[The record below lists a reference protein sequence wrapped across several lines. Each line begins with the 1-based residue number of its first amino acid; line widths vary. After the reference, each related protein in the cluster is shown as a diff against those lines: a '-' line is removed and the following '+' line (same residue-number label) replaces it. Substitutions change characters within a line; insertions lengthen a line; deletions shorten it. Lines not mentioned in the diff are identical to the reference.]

1 MKGLKVLFP
10 ITVFFLCLIAGP
22 VESYA
27 ARYAAIVIDANRG
40 SVLHAVNPDKRRYPA
55 SLTKIMTLYMVFE
68 ALKRGELTLGQRLRV
83 SRRAAGMAPTNLR
96 LKAGDTI
103 AVKSAIFALITK
115 SANDAAVVIAETLG
129 KTEAKF
135 AILMTNKA
143 RQFGMRRTTFRNAS
157 GLPNRRQRTTARDM
171 ALLAQH
177 LITDFPKRYRYF
189 STQKYK
195 FRGKTLKNHNSL
207 LRTYRGADG
216 VKTGYIRA
224 SGFNLVASAERDGRR
239 LIGVVFGG
247 KNSKSR
253 DAQMARLLDRGFKK
267 AQSRIA
273 RNKPKQTPAK
283 HKLAKKKAAAPLNKK
298 AVSVVSVAA
307 PLSTA
312 ALPSAAGRKAASWAI
327 QVGAYRDANPARR
340 AAQLAVKRIQNL
352 PKAARIHITPHQQGS
367 NLFYRARLLGF
378 TKTKAEA
385 ACKRLRS
392 RRMGCV
398 PIPPA

>member
-1 MKGLKVLFP
+1 MKMKRLRVLFP
-10 ITVFFLCLIAGP
+10 VIVFFLSLYAGST
-22 VESYA
+22 ESHA

-68 ALKRGELTLGQRLRV
+68 ALKRGELTLEQRLRV

-96 LKAGDTI
+96 LKAGDAIT
-103 AVKSAIFALITK
+103 VKSAIFALITK
-115 SANDAAVVIAETLG
+115 SANDAAVIVAEALG
-129 KTEAKF
+129 KTEAGF
-135 AILMTNKA
+135 AILMTKKA

-157 GLPNRRQRTTARDM
+157 GLPNRRQKTTARDM
-171 ALLAQH
+171 ALLAQR

-189 STQKYK
+189 STQKFK
-195 FRGKTLKNHNSL
+195 FRGKTLKNHNNL
-207 LRTYRGADG
+207 LRTYQGADG

-224 SGFNLVASAERDGRR
+224 SGFNLVASAERDGHR

-253 DAQMARLLDRGFKK
+253 DAQMVRLLDRGFKK
-267 AQSRIA
+267 TRSRIA
-273 RNKPKQTPAK
+273 RNTSKQNPIK
-283 HKLAKKKAAAPLNKK
+283 HKLAKKK
-298 AVSVVSVAA
+298 VAA
-307 PLSTA
+307 PANKQLASPATRPAPSTHT
-312 ALPSAAGRKAASWAI
+312 ALTGRTEPLWAI
-327 QVGAYRDANPARR
+327 QVGAYRNANPARR
-340 AAQLAVKRIQNL
+340 AAQLAVKRILNL
-352 PKAARIHITPHQQGS
+352 PDAARIHITPHRQGTD
-367 NLFYRARLLGF
+367 LFYRARLLGF
-378 TKTKAEA
+378 TKSNAEA